1 MQTAYTTRDHE
12 QDAFDQADQSYFALK
27 AKLRSDDS
35 AEMSESQVERFIEE
49 DGREVLRCLLQG
61 HIDLRNQA
69 ELDEPSVTGKD
80 GVERTH
86 RVSSKRTIASIFGEV
101 DSRRAGRG
109 MRGYQTL
116 FVHDAHLN
124 LACGRYSHEV
134 ARRLARMAV
143 NMSFEEAQSVLE
155 TTAGLSIQ
163 KRQAEEL
170 VYEAAQDFDAFYQT
184 RTPRVAW
191 EQTGS
196 ILVLSFDERG
206 VPMRKDSLRKAT
218 KEARKNESKLR
229 HRRTKGIK
237 KNRKRRA
244 MTAAVYTIEPN
255 ERTVADIVSKLDGE
269 QTKRPPRPE
278 FKRVWA
284 SVKRPYQEV
293 MRDAF
298 EEALLRDPGREKTWV
313 VPIDGDPK
321 LAKRVEK
328 LAQEYEVEVTIVIDV
343 IHVIEYLWK
352 AAYAFFDEGSSEAEK
367 WVSCRLE
374 RLLKGRGAG
383 VARGMRQS
391 ATKRGL
397 SKKARK
403 PVDTCADYIH
413 KRLDYLDYG
422 HCLAQGLPIAS
433 GVIEGACRT
442 LIADRMEL
450 TGARWGLD
458 GAEAMLK
465 LRAICKSKDFEEYWR
480 FHEESERMRNHR
492 RLFAD
497 DAIPNLVYPR
507 EFNHLRT
514 VDRLC

>member
-1 MQTAYTTRDHE
+1 MQTAYTKPDDE
-12 QDAFDQADQSYFALK
+12 QTAFDEADELYFALK
-27 AKLRSDDS
+27 AKLRHEES
-35 AEMSESQVERFIEE
+35 AEMTESQLERVIDEE
-49 DGREVLRCLLQG
+49 GREVLRCLLQG

-69 ELDEPSVTGKD
+69 DIVQQTVVGSD

-86 RVSSKRTIASIFGEV
+86 QVASKRTIASIFGEV
-101 DSRRAGRG
+101 DSRRSGRG
-109 MRGYQTL
+109 MRGHQTL

-124 LACGRYSHEV
+124 LAEGRYSHEV
-134 ARRLARMAV
+134 VRRLCRLSV

-155 TTAGLSIQ
+155 TTGGLSIP

-170 VYEAAQDFDAFYQT
+170 VYGAARDFDAFYQT
-184 RTPRVAW
+184 RTPRVGW

-196 ILVLSFDERG
+196 ILVMSFDERG

-218 KEARKNESKLR
+218 KKARKNESKLR

-255 ERTVADIVSKLDGE
+255 ERSVENVVGRLDGE
-269 QTKRPPRPE
+269 PGEKAPRPE

-284 SVKRPYQEV
+284 SVKRPYQDV

-328 LAQEYEVEVTIVIDV
+328 LAGEYDVEVNIVIDL

-352 AAYAFFDEGSSEAEK
+352 ASYAFFEEASTEAQD
-367 WVSCRLE
+367 WVSCRLK
-374 RLLKGRGAG
+374 RLLEGRAAG

-397 SKKARK
+397 STKERK
-403 PVDTCADYIH
+403 PVDTCADYIQ
-413 KRLDYLDYG
+413 KRLAYMNYDR
-422 HCLAQGLPIAS
+422 CLAQGLPIAS

-450 TGARWGLD
+450 TGARWSLE

-465 LRAICKSKDFEEYWR
+465 LRAVCKSKDFGEYWQ

-492 RLFAD
+492 QHFAD
-497 DAIPNLVYPR
+497 DAIPNLAYPR
-507 EFNHLRT
+507 EFNRLRT
-514 VDRLC
+514 IDRLC